1 MDCWTSN
8 DGASNWELAVRQG
21 ECVHVHEFM
30 ATKVQIFRH
39 EQCANQHYVHVDQGL
54 RAGPFSSVK
63 SAILASTMLLTM
75 AYSLDKVRDY
85 SEE

>member
-1 MDCWTSN
+1 MDCWTTN
-8 DGASNWELAVRQG
+8 DGASIWQLVVSQG

-30 ATKVQIFRH
+30 DMKAQIFRH
-39 EQCANQHYVHVDQGL
+39 DQCGDQHYVHVVHGL

-63 SAILASTMLLTM
+63 GAVLGATMLLTM